1 VLASFPVW
9 PASGFGHTEKNNM
22 TLYCKYHALDL
33 ADWHCQLCRID
44 FCATCSPDQ
53 PGGESTVH
61 YCPLCNGELR
71 PLGAAHAAAPFWQR
85 LTDFLRYPFSPL
97 GMILLVLAFL
107 APLLFGDSALVAYAT
122 GAAVLLVVIKYAWTA
137 LEQVSGGDLVPIGPE
152 RLAKADNNE
161 LAIGVGVLLVGLCA
175 ATAYVFL
182 KSAFYGTA
190 LAVVFLA
197 VVPAM
202 LVAAGTNRSF
212 NAAMNAEGLKAA
224 VSGVGPVYV
233 ALVLLAVLLLAALQ
247 SFVSIFA
254 DILPV
259 AWGRAMALTAYSY
272 FTIVLFALCG
282 YVLFQFQ
289 ESLGFTPL
297 GDAGKP
303 RKNLKRGDPVMV
315 SMEMFLK
322 EGNYGKAT
330 SILKGETTK
339 KGANLTAHERY
350 HKMIWAMNDEQALRQ
365 HANLYFKALMEGGRD
380 VQVASLL
387 RAYTQRIA
395 GYRPDDPDV
404 CYDLAVAFE
413 RMGDYKLAVHVLN
426 GMHKDSPHYVR
437 LPDAYLLAARLLAE
451 KLGLPQKGL
460 ALVQFLDG
468 RFKTHKS
475 YPDIQRAMRTLTAQV
490 KPV

>member
-1 VLASFPVW
+1 
-9 PASGFGHTEKNNM
+9 M
-22 TLYCKYHALDL
+22 TLYCKYHVLEL
-33 ADWHCQLCRID
+33 ADWHCHSCHVD
-44 FCATCSPDQ
+44 FCATCSPDL
-53 PGGESTVH
+53 PGGDAAVH

-97 GMILLVLAFL
+97 GLMVLVLAFMVPLFLGDAALL
-107 APLLFGDSALVAYAT
+107 AYLS

-137 LEQVSGGDLVPIGPE
+137 LEQVSGGDLTPIGPQ
-152 RLAKADNNE
+152 RLARAASNE
-161 LAIGVGVLLVGLCA
+161 LAIGVGVLMVGLCA
-175 ATAYVFL
+175 ATGYVFL
-182 KSAFYGTA
+182 KSAFYGTVV
-190 LAVVFLA
+190 AVVFLA
-197 VVPAM
+197 VAPAM
-202 LVAAGTNRSF
+202 LIAAGTNRSF
-212 NAAMNAEGLKAA
+212 SAAMNGEGLKAA

-233 ALVLLAVLLLAALQ
+233 ALVLLSVLLLAALQ

-254 DILPV
+254 DILPA

-272 FTIVLFALCG
+272 FTIVLFTLCG

-289 ESLGFTPL
+289 EALGFTPA
-297 GDAGKP
+297 GDAAKT
-303 RKNLKRGDPVMV
+303 RKNHKRGDPVMV
-315 SMEMFLK
+315 SVEMFLK
-322 EGNYGKAT
+322 EGSYSRAM
-330 SILKGETTK
+330 SVLKGETNK
-339 KGANLTAHERY
+339 KGANLTSHERY
-350 HKMIWAMNDEQALRQ
+350 HKLIWAMNDEPALRQ
-365 HANLYFKALMEGGRD
+365 HANIYFNTLLESGRD
-380 VQVASLL
+380 TQAASLL
-387 RAYTQRIA
+387 RAYTQRIP

-426 GMHKDSPHYVR
+426 GMHKDSPHYIR

-475 YPDIQRAMRTLTAQV
+475 YPEIQKAMRTLMTQA
-490 KPV
+490 KPA